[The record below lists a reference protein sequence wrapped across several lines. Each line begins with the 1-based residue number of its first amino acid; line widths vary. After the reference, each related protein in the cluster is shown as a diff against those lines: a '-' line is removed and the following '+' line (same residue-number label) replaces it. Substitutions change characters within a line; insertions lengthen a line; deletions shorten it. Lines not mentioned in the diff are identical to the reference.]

1 MGQTIA
7 GSTQAARAPQSGAD
21 GTEAMSAELPPGSL
35 PPLHDEALQGS
46 LLRHLEESGCI
57 PAAGWSVARA
67 GRLSGGFSY
76 ETWLI
81 ELESATA
88 PAQSMVIR
96 RQPFIGSLAPYDIG
110 REAAIVD
117 GLGPTAVPVPEMRY
131 FCSEET
137 VIGSPFDVLEY
148 VEGDI
153 PDYRSVAQR
162 PEWKDPQ
169 KRLAMG
175 REFIDVLAAIQAV
188 DWRRAGLG
196 KAATAPSPEN
206 FPATAAIAD
215 MQDLV
220 ASRAGSK
227 WSILPAWRDAGEWL
241 LRNQPETDPGDLVL
255 VHGDY
260 KLGNHIW
267 RQGRIVAVLDWEL
280 ATVGDPMQDLGYACH
295 SIMREQSPE
304 LMSMLLPYDELIAAY
319 ESASGRT
326 ADPARLHY
334 YVIFALY
341 FHAFTVLAGLMSV
354 SDDASDFRLAPMYAK
369 LSQVTRHLIRQI
381 EAYEGGS
388 GVL

>member
-1 MGQTIA
+1 
-7 GSTQAARAPQSGAD
+7 
-21 GTEAMSAELPPGSL
+21 MSAELPPGSL
-35 PPLHDEALQGS
+35 PSLHDVALQDS
-46 LLRHLEESGCI
+46 LARHLEQAGCVS
-57 PAAGWSVARA
+57 AARWSVAGA
-67 GRLSGGFSY
+67 ERLSGGFSY

-81 ELESATA
+81 ELESDTE
-88 PAQSMVIR
+88 PSQSMVIR
-96 RQPFIGSLAPYDIG
+96 RQPFTGSLAPYDIG
-110 REAAIVD
+110 REAAIID
-117 GLGPTAVPVPEMRY
+117 GLGPTPVPVPEMRH
-131 FCSEET
+131 FCADGA
-137 VIGSPFDVLEY
+137 VIGSPFAVLEY

-153 PDYRSVAQR
+153 PDYRSVARR

-169 KRLAMG
+169 QRLAMG
-175 REFIDVLAAIQAV
+175 REFIGVLAAIQAV

-196 KAATAPSPEN
+196 KAATEPSPPDR
-206 FPATAAIAD
+206 PATAAIAE
-215 MQDLV
+215 MQELV

-241 LRNQPETDPGDLVL
+241 IRNQPETDPDDLVF

-295 SIMREQSPE
+295 SIMREQAPE
-304 LMSMLLPYDELIAAY
+304 LMAMLLPYDELIAAY
-319 ESASGRT
+319 ESAGGRT
-326 ADPARLHY
+326 VDPRRLHY

-369 LSQVTRHLIRQI
+369 LSQVTFHLIRQI

>member
-1 MGQTIA
+1 
-7 GSTQAARAPQSGAD
+7 
-21 GTEAMSAELPPGSL
+21 MSDELPPGALPSL
-35 PPLHDEALQGS
+35 REEDRQRS
-46 LLRHLEESGCI
+46 LLSHLQESDCI
-57 PAAGWSVARA
+57 AKADWSVQRA
-67 GRLSGGFSY
+67 ERLSGGFSY

-81 ELESATA
+81 ELTA
-88 PAQSMVIR
+88 PGLEPETMVIR
-96 RQPFIGSLAPYDIG
+96 RQPFVGSLAPYDIA
-110 REAAIVD
+110 REAAIVR
-117 GLGPTAVPVPEMRY
+117 GLGPTEVPVPEMRHL
-131 FCSEET
+131 CEDDA

-148 VEGDI
+148 VAGDI

-162 PEWKDPQ
+162 EEWQDAE
-169 KRLAMG
+169 RRTAMG
-175 REFIDVLAAIQAV
+175 REFVEVLARLQAV
-188 DWRRAGLG
+188 DWRSAGLG
-196 KAATAPSPEN
+196 KAATPPTPANLPVSAPI
-206 FPATAAIAD
+206 AA

-220 ASRAGSK
+220 ANRAGDK

-241 LRNQPETDPGDLVL
+241 LRNQPETDPDDLVF

-267 RQGRIVAVLDWEL
+267 RDGKVVAVLDWEL
-280 ATVGDPMQDLGYACH
+280 STVGDPMQDLGYACH
-295 SIMREQSPE
+295 SIMREAAPE
-304 LMSMLLPYDELIAAY
+304 LMAMLLPLDELIATY
-319 ESASGRT
+319 EEATGRGV
-326 ADPARLHY
+326 DRRRLHY